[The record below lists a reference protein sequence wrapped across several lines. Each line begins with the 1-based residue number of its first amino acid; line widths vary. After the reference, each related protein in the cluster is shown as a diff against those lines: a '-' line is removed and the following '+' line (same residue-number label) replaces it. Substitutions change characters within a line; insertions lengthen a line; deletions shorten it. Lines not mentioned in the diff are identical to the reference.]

1 MIYRGAGWM
10 TLLTPLAMVLLLS
23 WLLMD
28 PSAKSS
34 DLSLMQFLLAVGIG
48 SAINIVLGFVLNRE
62 LHPDGVRHHFFFVP
76 MQWPALA
83 IMLACAVV
91 ALLK

>member
-48 SAINIVLGFVLNRE
+48 SAINVVLGFVLKMLVR
-62 LHPDGVRHHFFFVP
+62 GVPGKDIKF
-76 MQWPALA
+76 
-83 IMLACAVV
+83 
-91 ALLK
+91 LLSGLRRKYCTGLEHL

>member
-1 MIYRGAGWM
+1 MIYRSAGWM
-10 TLLTPLAMVLLLS
+10 TLLTPLAMVLLLT

-48 SAINIVLGFVLNRE
+48 SAINVVLDFVLKMLFR
-62 LHPDGVRHHFFFVP
+62 GVSGKNIRF
-76 MQWPALA
+76 
-83 IMLACAVV
+83 
-91 ALLK
+91 LLGGRRRNYCIRLEHLLRF

>member
-48 SAINIVLGFVLNRE
+48 SAINVVLGFVLKMLVR
-62 LHPDGVRHHFFFVP
+62 GVPGKDIKF
-76 MQWPALA
+76 
-83 IMLACAVV
+83 
-91 ALLK
+91 LLSGLKRKYCTGLEHL

>member
-1 MIYRGAGWM
+1 VIYRSAGWM
-10 TLLTPLAMVLLLS
+10 TLLAPLAMVLLLT

-48 SAINIVLGFVLNRE
+48 SAINVVLDFVLKMLFR
-62 LHPDGVRHHFFFVP
+62 GVPGKNIRS
-76 MQWPALA
+76 
-83 IMLACAVV
+83 
-91 ALLK
+91 LLGGRRRNYCIRLEHLLRF

>member
-10 TLLTPLAMVLLLS
+10 TLLTPLAMVLLLT

-48 SAINIVLGFVLNRE
+48 SAINVVLDFVLKMLFR
-62 LHPDGVRHHFFFVP
+62 GVPGKNIRF
-76 MQWPALA
+76 
-83 IMLACAVV
+83 
-91 ALLK
+91 LLGGRRRNYCIRLEHLLRF

>member
-34 DLSLMQFLLAVGIG
+34 DLSLMQFLLAVGVG
-48 SAINIVLGFVLNRE
+48 SAINVVLGFVLNRE
-62 LHPDGVRHHFFFVP
+62 LHPDGVRHHFFFVRCSGRRWRSYLP
-76 MQWPALA
+76 AQW
-83 IMLACAVV
+83 
-91 ALLK
+91 LLY